1 MKKVWNSKGLLITGA
16 VIICVL
22 LVIFIGWVIVHQ
34 REVERRRA
42 NTKTFVTDRRYDEML
57 YLEAGAVNTNN
68 LVVVT
73 ADDTD
78 ALYTSLIV
86 PGRYVFLADC
96 EYKYNDEE
104 DIMEV
109 ERAKYTVCDLMTGAP
124 LRTIDV
130 KKIADRLEP
139 DKVIRHPDGGYI
151 VIEEG
156 GDIYLSFNLM
166 NRKDMNDKTQWRQ
179 LYINMETREDPM
191 QMRGDFIRMR
201 GDNLELAETLTGEE
215 GGEYAY
221 GVLVMDEIGLIKANG
236 FEPYYSE
243 RYRGETAGM
252 KVTDWGYDVA
262 QIEMPKKYL
271 PESNET
277 LYKEFPGLKNYEGSE
292 EDIVTFYIGG
302 APTAEEILKL
312 FLEDGEG
319 ISFEGCVLPAKL
331 SIDEQDHEI
340 RSFDEY
346 EQWYKY

>member
-1 MKKVWNSKGLLITGA
+1 MKKVWNRKGLLITGT

-34 REVERRRA
+34 REVERKRA
-42 NTKTFVTDRRYDEML
+42 NTKTFVRDDRYDEML
-57 YLEAGAVNTNN
+57 YLEAGAVNKDN
-68 LVVVT
+68 LAVVT
-73 ADDTD
+73 ADDTVPG
-78 ALYTSLIV
+78 YTNLIV
-86 PGRYVFLADC
+86 PERYVFLADC

-104 DIMEV
+104 RIVEV

-124 LRTIDV
+124 IKTIDV
-130 KKIADRLEP
+130 KEIADRLEP
-139 DKVIRHPDGGYI
+139 DKVIRYPEMVDI
-151 VIEEG
+151 IIEEG
-156 GDIYLSFNLM
+156 GHVYLGFSLM
-166 NRKDMNDKTQWRQ
+166 NKKDLGDKTQWRQ
-179 LYINMETREDPM
+179 LYVNIETGEELV
-191 QMRGDFIRMR
+191 RMR
-201 GDNLELAETLTGEE
+201 GDNLKLAETLTGEE
-215 GGEYAY
+215 SAGKYSY
-221 GVLVMDEIGLIKANG
+221 GVLYDDRIGLIKANG

-243 RYRGETAGM
+243 RYTREIVGID
-252 KVTDWGYDVA
+252 VRDWGYDVVR
-262 QIEMPKKYL
+262 IEMPKKYL

-277 LYKEFPGLKNYEGSE
+277 LYKEFPGLKNYGGSE

-312 FLEDGEG
+312 FLEDGEE